1 MSQVFI
7 KSKSEIINL
16 YDDLISNVDAREVLI
31 EGEGSVLLSCPH
43 CVEHFRNGKPKAKE
57 PETVV
62 LAYFINKNLNY
73 PYIYKVKSDMED
85 ANFDKVSKYKDV
97 VVQYIKEND
106 IKLFVDFHQLD
117 GKRIENINL
126 GIAHG
131 ANISDRRIVEQF
143 IKSFSENNIEHVTID
158 MPFSASG
165 ENVLSTYVHN
175 NTNID
180 TIQIEINSSLVYDNV
195 DGFNNTLDALIKAFY
210 NLKEKNIC

>member
-16 YDDLISNVDAREVLI
+16 YDDLISNVNTREVLI
-31 EGEGSVLLSCPH
+31 EGEGKVLLSCPH
-43 CVEHFRNGKPKAKE
+43 CVEHFRNGEPKARE

-62 LAYFINKNLNY
+62 IAYFINKNLNY

-85 ANFDKVSKYKDV
+85 ANFDKVSKYKDA

-131 ANISDRRIVEQF
+131 NNMSDKRIVDQF
-143 IKSFSENNIEHVTID
+143 VKSFSENNIEHVTID

-195 DGFNNTLDALIKAFY
+195 DGFNNTLDALIKTFY